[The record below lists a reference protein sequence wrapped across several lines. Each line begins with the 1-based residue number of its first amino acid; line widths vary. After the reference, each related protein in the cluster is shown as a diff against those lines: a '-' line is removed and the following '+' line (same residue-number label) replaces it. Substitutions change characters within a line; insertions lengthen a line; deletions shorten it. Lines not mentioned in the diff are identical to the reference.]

1 MSDHDE
7 LPIPDGPD
15 PVDGDDVDALRHE
28 VLRLRDVTLGQRAR
42 NDVLEDRIAELEAE
56 FDALARNPVVRTVR
70 AAGGARRRLR
80 RRWGGP

>member
-1 MSDHDE
+1 M
-7 LPIPDGPD
+7 
-15 PVDGDDVDALRHE
+15 
-28 VLRLRDVTLGQRAR
+28 RAR